1 MTNQGLRGVTHALI
15 VREPWVSAL
24 AVGRKIWELRSKKT
38 SIRGRIGL
46 IRGGS
51 GLIIATATLSDCL
64 EPLNSKAMLAS
75 IDKHQVP
82 REDIDAAISAG
93 WCVPWVMTDVVAF
106 KRPRPYV
113 HPSGA
118 VTWVLLNR

>member
-1 MTNQGLRGVTHALI
+1 MANQGLRGVTHGLI
-15 VREPWVSAL
+15 VREPWITAL
-24 AVGRKIWELRSKKT
+24 ALGNKIWELRSKKT

-46 IRGGS
+46 IRSGS
-51 GLIIATATLSDCL
+51 GLIVATATLRECL
-64 EPLNSKAMLAS
+64 EPLDRKAMFAS

-82 REDIDAAISAG
+82 RKDIDAAISAG
-93 WCVPWVMTDVVAF
+93 WCIPWVMTDVIAF

-118 VTWVLLNR
+118 VTWVLLKR